1 MKYYHSLSLNFPHM
15 KHSWLLAILTAL
27 PLLAEAPPTS
37 ADARMEE
44 SVAHLKA
51 EAEKGDAYSL
61 RQLYLRYALKG
72 YSKQATAWA
81 DKYIETLTRKAQ
93 AGDQKAM
100 WALAR
105 TFLSGDGVIP
115 ADTTRSIEWFNRL
128 SATGEPA
135 AAFILGDLYTKQN
148 STEAAASAYTKAY
161 TTYSD
166 RATGGDSE
174 ALYWKGYMELNG
186 LGTARN
192 TANGIAQLEKAAAE
206 GSIPAAYQLFK
217 VYTKGLGTQADE
229 AKALSYAT
237 MLADAGKDNQMAYI
251 VADAYLKGK
260 GVPKDEAK
268 GRDYLARAVAAQVP
282 AALYHHGWMLQ
293 EEGKAEEALQA
304 YRQAAAQGHADA
316 AVKAGSMVIFG
327 EGVEADSA
335 EGLKLLQYADSA
347 LQSPF
352 APYELGRYY
361 DSVGETALA
370 DEYYITASNRGYP
383 AAMARRGLLHLN
395 PASTLT
401 WNPTATYHWWKLGAD
416 AGDPTCTLYLRLYL
430 FVFTPL
436 LLILIFGLP
445 LYFVHQLVKRRNK
458 QE

>member
-1 MKYYHSLSLNFPHM
+1 MAEQTIYCKI
-15 KHSWLLAILTAL
+15 IL
-27 PLLAEAPPTS
+27 
-37 ADARMEE
+37 
-44 SVAHLKA
+44 
-51 EAEKGDAYSL
+51 Y
-61 RQLYLRYALKG
+61 
-72 YSKQATAWA
+72 
-81 DKYIETLTRKAQ
+81 
-93 AGDQKAM
+93 
-100 WALAR
+100 
-105 TFLSGDGVIP
+105 
-115 ADTTRSIEWFNRL
+115 
-128 SATGEPA
+128 
-135 AAFILGDLYTKQN
+135 
-148 STEAAASAYTKAY
+148 
-161 TTYSD
+161 
-166 RATGGDSE
+166 
-174 ALYWKGYMELNG
+174 
-186 LGTARN
+186 
-192 TANGIAQLEKAAAE
+192 
-206 GSIPAAYQLFK
+206 
-217 VYTKGLGTQADE
+217 
-229 AKALSYAT
+229 
-237 MLADAGKDNQMAYI
+237 
-251 VADAYLKGK
+251 
-260 GVPKDEAK
+260 
-268 GRDYLARAVAAQVP
+268 
-282 AALYHHGWMLQ
+282 
-293 EEGKAEEALQA
+293 GKAEEALQA